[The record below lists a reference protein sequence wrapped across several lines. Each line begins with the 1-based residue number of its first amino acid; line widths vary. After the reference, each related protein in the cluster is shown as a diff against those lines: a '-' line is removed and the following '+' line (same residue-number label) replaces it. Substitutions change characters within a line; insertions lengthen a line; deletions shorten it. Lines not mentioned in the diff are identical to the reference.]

1 MNNIKIFAL
10 GGLDEY
16 GKNMYCIE
24 IGKKLFIVN
33 CGIKRPEDNQFGVEY
48 IVNDFSY
55 VVENI
60 DRLSGII
67 ITHFHDDMMDGLPY
81 LLKEIEADVYAPNLC
96 SIIIKEE
103 LKKMR
108 KSHLRVKILPR
119 YGKTIIDG
127 VELTTFGLTHSTP
140 DAIGISFKTDQG
152 HIVVAEQFVVDFDMR
167 DNAYECDIAAIADI
181 GKEGVL
187 CCLIESSYADKE
199 GFTSPRHRISN
210 IIRPV
215 IEDASGRIFF
225 TLYEQNFFRLREII
239 AVAAEYKKKVFF
251 FDEKMRDLMNLFAL
265 NEYYKIPEKMQLTEK
280 QFNNEID
287 DCIVIVSGDG
297 ANVFNVMNKIAIG
310 EESKIELR
318 TTDTIIIASPMVPG
332 TEKQAN
338 LMENELYKDNVN
350 IFKLDPK
357 QILSLHPASE
367 DIKMILSLLK
377 PKYVLP
383 VMGDYRNFIAAA
395 NLALST
401 GYTPD
406 KIIILDNGQIATFA
420 DGRLISTSE
429 YVEKIGEIMIGTQDN
444 KDITSHV
451 LKDRTTL
458 STDGVII
465 VGVAINYKTKDII
478 GGPDVQ
484 SRGVFYV
491 KDSEYLIKNIGKI
504 VVDVITEKVENG
516 TYENVEAKVELRNRI
531 ERYVARETGK
541 RPMIIPAIIEINV

>member
-24 IGKKLFIVN
+24 IGKKLFVVN

-465 VGVAINYKTKDII
+465 V
-478 GGPDVQ
+478 
-484 SRGVFYV
+484 
-491 KDSEYLIKNIGKI
+491 
-504 VVDVITEKVENG
+504 
-516 TYENVEAKVELRNRI
+516 ELRL
-531 ERYVARETGK
+531 
-541 RPMIIPAIIEINV
+541 IIKPKILLVDLMSNQEEFSMSKTVNI